1 MLGLGRTGRRPR
13 AVEGLAVTAIQAKVG
28 PVATSSRKKAKRT
41 GEPAAPQPA
50 PPRGGNAGFKLTSR
64 YQPAGDQPKAI
75 RELIEGL
82 HRGEEAQVLLGI
94 TGSGKT
100 FSIANVIAAVDRP
113 TLIIAHNKILAAQ
126 LYGEFKEL
134 FPEAAVHYFV
144 SYYDYY
150 QPEAYVPTTDTFIEK
165 DSIVNEEIDRMRHA
179 ATFALLS
186 RRDVIIVASVSCI
199 YGIGARET
207 YASMTCELEVGTA
220 VDRDGVLRRLI
231 ELQYERNDVDFHRGT
246 FRVRGD
252 TVEIFPAYEA
262 DTAIR
267 IEWWGDQIEAL
278 CEIDPLR
285 GGVKRKMDR
294 AVVFAASHYATP
306 DDTMRRAVQTIREE
320 LKQQLELL
328 SQQGKLLERQR
339 LEQRTMYDLESIE
352 QMGFCSGIENYSRH
366 LTGRAPGEPPPT
378 LMSYFDDDYLLI
390 IDESHQTV
398 PQIGAMYNGDRSR
411 KETLVEF
418 GFRLPSALDNR
429 PLRFDEWRA
438 RARQTIY
445 VSATPAEWEL
455 AQAKGVIVE
464 QIIRPTGLLDPE
476 VVVRPVAHQVDDLLA
491 EIRERTAAGDR
502 VLVTTLTKRMAEDL
516 TEYYREIGVRVRY
529 LHSDVD
535 TLERIQIIR
544 DLRRG
549 EFDVLVG
556 INLLREGLDIPEVSL
571 VGILDADKEG
581 FLRSERSLIQTIGRA
596 ARNLRGKVLLYADKE
611 TESIKL
617 AVGETN
623 RRRAVQQA
631 FNAEHGIVPRS
642 ASRAIMEL
650 QIAEPMPQKGRRGAQ
665 AAGLVAGLDL
675 KKIDDLGSLRTAID
689 KLRGEM
695 KQAAAELEFE
705 RAAALRDKVREFE
718 QLELQM
724 R

>member
-1 MLGLGRTGRRPR
+1 
-13 AVEGLAVTAIQAKVG
+13 VTAIRARVG
-28 PVATSSRKKAKRT
+28 AVATSYRKKAKRT
-41 GEPAAPQPA
+41 VDPAAPLPA
-50 PPRGGNAGFKLTSR
+50 LPARGKTGDGGHAGFKLVSP
-64 YQPAGDQPKAI
+64 YPPAGDQPKAI
-75 RELIEGL
+75 SELIEGL
-82 HRGEEAQVLLGI
+82 TRGDDAQVLLGI

-134 FPEAAVHYFV
+134 FPAAAVHYFV

-207 YASMTCELEVGTA
+207 YAAMTVEIDVGTA
-220 VDRDGVLRRLI
+220 IDRDSVLRRLI

-252 TVEIFPAYEA
+252 TVEVFPAYEA
-262 DTAIR
+262 DTAVR
-267 IEWWGDQIEAL
+267 IEWWGDQVEAIS
-278 CEIDPLR
+278 EIDPLR
-285 GGVKRKMDR
+285 GGIKRKMDR

-306 DDTMRRAVQTIREE
+306 DETMRRAVQTIREE
-320 LKQQLELL
+320 LKQQLEVL
-328 SQQGKLLERQR
+328 SQHGKLLERQR

-366 LTGRAPGEPPPT
+366 LTGREPGQPPPT
-378 LMSYFDDDYLLI
+378 LMDYFDDDYLLI

-429 PLRFDEWRA
+429 PLRFDEWRQ

-445 VSATPAEWEL
+445 VSATPADWEL
-455 AQAKGVIVE
+455 AQARGVVVE

-476 VVVRPVAHQVDDLLA
+476 VEVRPVAHQVDDLLA
-491 EIRERTAAGDR
+491 EIRDRTGKGDR

-596 ARNLRGKVLLYADKE
+596 ARNLNGKVLLYADKE

-623 RRRAVQQA
+623 RRRVVQRA
-631 FNAEHGIVPRS
+631 FNEQHGIVPRS

-650 QIAEPMPQKGRRGAQ
+650 HIAEPMPQKGRRGAQ
-665 AAGLVAGLDL
+665 PLTIDV
-675 KKIDDLGSLRTAID
+675 KKIDDLGSLRAAID

-695 KQAAAELEFE
+695 KQAAADLEFE
-705 RAAALRDKVREFE
+705 RAAALRDKARELE